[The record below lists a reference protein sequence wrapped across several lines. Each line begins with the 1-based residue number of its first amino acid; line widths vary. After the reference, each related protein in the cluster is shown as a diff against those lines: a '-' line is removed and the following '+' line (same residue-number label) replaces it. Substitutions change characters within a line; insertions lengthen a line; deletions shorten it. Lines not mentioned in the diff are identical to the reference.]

1 MVDKERLYRTE
12 AVVLKY
18 ADFGEADRLLTLY
31 TPLMGKLRAI
41 AKGVRKTTSR
51 KSGHL
56 EPFMRTRLLLARG
69 RDLDIISQAEVVEP
83 YQALRTDLWR
93 LGYAS
98 YLCELLD
105 SFAQEEEENEPVYTL
120 LVNALGWIST
130 DTDLDLPTRY
140 YELCLLSYT
149 GYRPQLFRCLQCDHE
164 IRPERNYFSPSEGG
178 LLCPSC
184 GAGRADA
191 LPIALNPL
199 KVLRFLQSNDYAAC
213 RQVRISAETHR
224 EMERILQAYIAYHL
238 EKRLKSTA
246 FLNLLRSSRHL
257 APVWRS

>member
-12 AVVLKY
+12 AIVLKY
-18 ADFGEADRLLTLY
+18 ADFGEADRLLTLF
-31 TPLMGKLRAI
+31 TPRMGKLRAI

-56 EPFMRTRLLLARG
+56 EPFMRTRLLVARG
-69 RDLDIISQAEVVEP
+69 RELDIISQAEVIEP
-83 YQALRTDLWR
+83 YPALRTDLWR

-98 YLCELLD
+98 YLSELLD
-105 SFAQEEEENEPVYTL
+105 SFVQEEEENEAIYEL
-120 LVNALGWIST
+120 LADALGWIST
-130 DTDLDLPTRY
+130 DTDLDLPTRF
-140 YELCLLSYT
+140 YELRVLSYT
-149 GYRPQLFRCLQCDHE
+149 GYRPQVYHCLQCHHD

-178 LLCPSC
+178 VLCPSC

-191 LPIALNPL
+191 LPIAVNPL
-199 KVLRFLQSNDYAAC
+199 KVLRFLQSNDYATC

-224 EMERILQAYIAYHL
+224 QMERVMQAYIAYHL

-246 FLNLLRSSRHL
+246 FLNLLRGSRNL
-257 APVWRS
+257 APVWRP